1 MSDERPEEGEGGPTR
16 SWIQSQT
23 RASAMMPAA
32 GGDRKGSGLI
42 RTDLGMATVCSTRS
56 CGTAEDRFAIVGDVH
71 GDAVRLARM
80 LESVLDDHRRV
91 VLVGDYVNRGANSK
105 AVLSLLVQTKRR
117 LRDNLILLAGN
128 HDIATLKYIDEG
140 SLPSFAGRGGMATI
154 RSYVGAAT
162 GDLHRQFRR
171 RFPPDHEHLL
181 REQLEV
187 CFESEDL
194 LVSHTGYDPEAPHD
208 RSCAALVNTP
218 HPELLSDPEARLRA
232 PRPTVVFG
240 HYVQTSR
247 RPWHQGPL
255 VCLDTGCGTI
265 NGPLTALLLPEN
277 SFVSV

>member
-1 MSDERPEEGEGGPTR
+1 MAALRPT
-16 SWIQSQT
+16 SS
-23 RASAMMPAA
+23 S
-32 GGDRKGSGLI
+32 
-42 RTDLGMATVCSTRS
+42 
-56 CGTAEDRFAIVGDVH
+56 GTADDRFAIVGDVH
-71 GDAVRLARM
+71 GDDVRLARM
-80 LESVLDDHRRV
+80 LESVLDDQRRV

-105 AVLSLLVQTKRR
+105 AVLSLLVQAKHR
-117 LRDNLILLAGN
+117 LRDNLVLLTGN

-154 RSYVGAAT
+154 RSYVGGAT

-171 RFPPDHEHLL
+171 HFPSDHERLL

-187 CFESEDL
+187 CFESDDL
-194 LVSHTGYDPEAPHD
+194 LISHTGYDPKAPYD
-208 RSCAALVNTP
+208 RSPATLVNTP
-218 HPELLSDPEARLRA
+218 HPELLCDPEARSRA

-247 RPWHQGPL
+247 RPWRKGSL